1 MEMKEFIDKM
11 LISEDI
17 DIKSKC
23 NLLIDLK
30 NSMIKI
36 SYDEILHRT
45 TLIKCDNLIK
55 YIEEKIKL
63 YKTK

>member
-1 MEMKEFIDKM
+1 
-11 LISEDI
+11 
-17 DIKSKC
+17 
-23 NLLIDLK
+23 
-30 NSMIKI
+30 MIKI